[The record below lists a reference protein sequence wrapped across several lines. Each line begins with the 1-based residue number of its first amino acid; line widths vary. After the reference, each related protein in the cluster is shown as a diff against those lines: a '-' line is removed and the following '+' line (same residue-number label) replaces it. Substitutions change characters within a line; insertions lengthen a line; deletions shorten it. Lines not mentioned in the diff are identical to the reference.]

1 MLYYEAVQ
9 IFYRDCVG
17 RMLSERT
24 IENYSDYIT
33 GFGNY
38 LQRVNKSNIEDVT
51 RDDVLDYFAFKRKT
65 CSETTI
71 KHNFIA
77 IRACFKCLVAR
88 HIIPINPL
96 DDIPKPRV
104 PKKVIQSF
112 NREEVQAILNAFD
125 KNTFTGFRNYAV
137 MSILFSTGLRKS
149 ELLQMNVSD
158 VYLDID
164 TMKVN
169 GKGNKERYVPISPVL
184 HRVIVTYLK
193 KRKEYLKE
201 CKLPDRDVFI
211 VSCRGGR
218 LTKGGLGTVFAKLKQ
233 SKKQWAHRVSA
244 HTWRHTF
251 AKFFLLNGGD
261 IFSLQKILGHEDIES
276 TRIYIELT
284 KEEIRLQNDKYN
296 PLDNTKWQYY

>member
-1 MLYYEAVQ
+1 MIFNKQYPTVYTKYKYY
-9 IFYRDCVG
+9 I
-17 RMLSERT
+17 
-24 IENYSDYIT
+24 
-33 GFGNY
+33 
-38 LQRVNKSNIEDVT
+38 NKSNIEDVT

-125 KNTFTGFRNYAV
+125 KNTFTGFRNYTV

-149 ELLQMNVSD
+149 ELLQMNV
-158 VYLDID
+158 
-164 TMKVN
+164 
-169 GKGNKERYVPISPVL
+169 
-184 HRVIVTYLK
+184 
-193 KRKEYLKE
+193 RKEYLKE
-201 CKLPDRDVFI
+201 RKLADRDVFI